1 MKRGRIKMVF
11 LLLAALAGS
20 GMMMGTGK
28 AARAAGK
35 DQPPLTMEEL
45 EVRGRREKPD
55 RLYLP
60 VPQGIRHAAPVRFD
74 LLREDMTRPVL
85 PWEIDGRNQPVG
97 GKRDYE
103 YAPD

>member
-1 MKRGRIKMVF
+1 MTHGWTKLVF
-11 LLLAALAGS
+11 LVLAGLIGS
-20 GMMMGTGK
+20 GMMMTTGNAH
-28 AARAAGK
+28 AAST

-60 VPQGIRHAAPVRFD
+60 VPRGIRHAAPVRFD

-85 PWEIDGRNQPVG
+85 PWEIDSRN
-97 GKRDYE
+97 
-103 YAPD
+103 

>member
-1 MKRGRIKMVF
+1 MTSGWTKLLP
-11 LLLAALAGS
+11 LLLAGMISS
-20 GMMMGTGK
+20 GMMMRTGN
-28 AARAAGK
+28 ARAAGT

-45 EVRGRREKPD
+45 EVRGHREKPD

-60 VPQGIRHAAPVRFD
+60 VPRGIRHAAPVRFD

-85 PWEIDGRNQPVG
+85 PWEIDSRNKPVG
-97 GKRDYE
+97 GKGDYE

>member
-1 MKRGRIKMVF
+1 MTRGWTRLAS
-11 LLLAALAGS
+11 LLLAGLMIGS
-20 GMMMGTGK
+20 GMLTGTGK
-28 AARAAGK
+28 ARAAGA
-35 DQPPLTMEEL
+35 DPPPLTMEEL

-60 VPQGIRHAAPVRFD
+60 VPRGIPHAAPVRFD

-85 PWEIDGRNQPVG
+85 PWEIDSRNKAMG

>member
-1 MKRGRIKMVF
+1 MTRGWTKLVS
-11 LLLAALAGS
+11 LLLAGLIGS

-28 AARAAGK
+28 ARAAGT

-60 VPQGIRHAAPVRFD
+60 VPRGIRHAAPVRFD

-85 PWEIDGRNQPVG
+85 PWEIDSRNKPVG

>member
-1 MKRGRIKMVF
+1 MTRGVT
-11 LLLAALAGS
+11 LLVTVILAGLIGS
-20 GMMMGTGK
+20 GAAILPGK
-28 AARAAGK
+28 ARAAGL

-60 VPQGIRHAAPVRFD
+60 VPKGIWHAAPVRFD
-74 LLREDMTRPVL
+74 LFREDMTRPVL
-85 PWEIDGRNQPVG
+85 PLEINSRNRLQG

-103 YAPD
+103 YALD

>member
-1 MKRGRIKMVF
+1 MTRGRIKLVF
-11 LLLAALAGS
+11 LLLAGLIGT
-20 GMMMGTGK
+20 GMMVGTGK
-28 AARAAGK
+28 ARAAGT
-35 DQPPLTMEEL
+35 DQPPLAMEEL

-60 VPQGIRHAAPVRFD
+60 VPRGIHHAAPIRFD

-85 PWEIDGRNQPVG
+85 PWEIDSRNQSVG
-97 GKRDYE
+97 GKRDDK

>member
-1 MKRGRIKMVF
+1 MMRGGIR
-11 LLLAALAGS
+11 LASLFLAGLVGS
-20 GMMMGTGK
+20 GIVMGTGD
-28 AARAAGK
+28 ARAAGA
-35 DQPPLTMEEL
+35 DPPPLTMEEL

-60 VPQGIRHAAPVRFD
+60 VPRGIRHAAPVGFD
-74 LLREDMTRPVL
+74 LLREDMTRPIL
-85 PWEIDGRNQPVG
+85 PWEIDSRINAVG

>member
-1 MKRGRIKMVF
+1 MTRGWAK
-11 LLLAALAGS
+11 LASLVLAGMIGS
-20 GMMMGTGK
+20 GMVMGAGK
-28 AARAAGK
+28 ARAAGA

-60 VPQGIRHAAPVRFD
+60 VPPGIRHSSPVRFD

-85 PWEIDGRNQPVG
+85 PWEIDSRNQPVG
-97 GKRDYE
+97 GSRDYE

>member
-1 MKRGRIKMVF
+1 MTRGWTKLVF
-11 LLLAALAGS
+11 LLLAGLIGS
-20 GMMMGTGK
+20 GMMTGTGK
-28 AARAAGK
+28 ARAAGT

-60 VPQGIRHAAPVRFD
+60 VPRGIRHAAPVRFD

-85 PWEIDGRNQPVG
+85 PWEIDSRN
-97 GKRDYE
+97 
-103 YAPD
+103 

>member
-1 MKRGRIKMVF
+1 MTRGRIKLVF
-11 LLLAALAGS
+11 LLLACLISS

-28 AARAAGK
+28 ARAAGTNP
-35 DQPPLTMEEL
+35 PPLTMEEL

-60 VPQGIRHAAPVRFD
+60 VPRGIRHAAPVRFD
-74 LLREDMTRPVL
+74 LLREDMTRPIL
-85 PWEIDGRNQPVG
+85 PWEIDGRNQPAG

>member
-1 MKRGRIKMVF
+1 MTRGQIKLVF
-11 LLLAALAGS
+11 LLLACLIS
-20 GMMMGTGK
+20 PGMMMGTGK
-28 AARAAGK
+28 ARAAGTNP
-35 DQPPLTMEEL
+35 PPLTMEEL

-60 VPQGIRHAAPVRFD
+60 VPRGIRHAAPVRFD
-74 LLREDMTRPVL
+74 LLREDMTRPIL